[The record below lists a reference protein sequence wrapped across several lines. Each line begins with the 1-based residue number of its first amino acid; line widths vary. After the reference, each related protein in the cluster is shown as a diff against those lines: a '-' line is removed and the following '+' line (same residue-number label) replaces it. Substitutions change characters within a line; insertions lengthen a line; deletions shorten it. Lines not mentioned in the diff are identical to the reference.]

1 MGRLEVPSGGAV
13 DDEWRSRGASLLR
26 SVRAV
31 AVRSISAARWGGG
44 ALCDY
49 VSRVMKNNTK
59 IQNDRAFCKKKR
71 EFLPTILRSENFA
84 LKVAKPFVSGHFSQ
98 GRKWSEKGR
107 KIFENYSF
115 FSTIHLKNT
124 IWYAFNKFNISTFQ
138 QINKST
144 FQQTGF

>member
-1 MGRLEVPSGGAV
+1 VPSGGAV
-13 DDEWRSRGASLLR
+13 DDEWRCGASLLR

-44 ALCDY
+44 ALYDY

-59 IQNDRAFCKKKR
+59 IQNERAFCKKKR

-98 GRKWSEKGR
+98 GRKRSETGR
-107 KIFENYSF
+107 KKFENYSF
-115 FSTIHLKNT
+115 FLQYI
-124 IWYAFNKFNISTFQ
+124 
-138 QINKST
+138 
-144 FQQTGF
+144 

>member
-1 MGRLEVPSGGAV
+1 MPPSLWQLVYVSRCRGASLGRLEVPSGGAV

-49 VSRVMKNNTK
+49 VSRVKNNTK
-59 IQNDRAFCKKKR
+59 IQNERAFCKKKR

-84 LKVAKPFVSGHFSQ
+84 LKVAKPFVSGRFS
-98 GRKWSEKGR
+98 KGR
-107 KIFENYSF
+107 KRSEIGRKKFE
-115 FSTIHLKNT
+115 
-124 IWYAFNKFNISTFQ
+124 IWVLVIRCWLLAV
-138 QINKST
+138 
-144 FQQTGF
+144 G

>member
-1 MGRLEVPSGGAV
+1 MA
-13 DDEWRSRGASLLR
+13 SRGASLLR

-59 IQNDRAFCKKKR
+59 IQNERAFCKKKR

-84 LKVAKPFVSGHFSQ
+84 LKVAKPFVSGHFS
-98 GRKWSEKGR
+98 KGR
-107 KIFENYSF
+107 KGSEIGRKKFE
-115 FSTIHLKNT
+115 
-124 IWYAFNKFNISTFQ
+124 IWVLVIRCWVLAVSCWLIVHS
-138 QINKST
+138 SDH
-144 FQQTGF
+144 

>member
-1 MGRLEVPSGGAV
+1 VPSGGAV

-31 AVRSISAARWGGG
+31 AVRSISAARWGGE

-59 IQNDRAFCKKKR
+59 IQNERAFCKKKR
-71 EFLPTILRSENFA
+71 EFLPTILRSENFV

-98 GRKWSEKGR
+98 GRKWSEIGR

-115 FSTIHLKNT
+115 FSTIHLKTLFGTLLTNST
-124 IWYAFNKFNISTFQ
+124 FQHFNISTNQHF
-138 QINKST
+138 NCLVLK
-144 FQQTGF
+144 